1 MNKCTLVTVTLGLL
15 LQAMPGSAQQ
25 SSGDGPNQEQR
36 IIALKQKA
44 ASGEATA
51 QVALGI
57 AYASGDGIQAD
68 EAEAVRWFRKAA
80 EQSDADGEYSLGEM
94 YAFGRGVPVDYAEA
108 AKWLRKSAEQGDVR
122 AEANLGVLYAKGQG
136 VPKDDTEAAKWLR
149 KAAEQGSA
157 LGQLSLG
164 VMYAHGRGVP
174 PDDAEAVKWYRKAME
189 QGDAPAMNNLAFLLA
204 TSRDAHVRNP
214 NEAIAVALK
223 VVDLNPEQP
232 SYLDTLATAYYEA
245 GRNEEAADAESK
257 ALALSPDNASY
268 KNALEKYRPSATKH

>member
-1 MNKCTLVTVTLGLL
+1 
-15 LQAMPGSAQQ
+15 
-25 SSGDGPNQEQR
+25 
-36 IIALKQKA
+36 
-44 ASGEATA
+44 
-51 QVALGI
+51 
-57 AYASGDGIQAD
+57 
-68 EAEAVRWFRKAA
+68 VRWFRRAA

-108 AKWLRKSAEQGDVR
+108 ARWLRKSAEQGDAR
-122 AEANLGVLYAKGQG
+122 AESNLAALYAKGEG
-136 VPKDDTEAAKWLR
+136 VPKDDDDNEAAKWMR

-157 LGQLSLG
+157 VGQFGLG

-189 QGDAPAMNNLAFLLA
+189 QGDGPAMNNLAFLLA

-223 VVDLNPEQP
+223 VVDLNPRQP

-245 GRNEEAADAESK
+245 GRKEEAADTESK
-257 ALALSPDNASY
+257 ALSLSPDNASY
-268 KNALEKYRPSATKH
+268 KSALEKYRPSPTKH